1 MRRAALICAVAFAAQ
16 LTGAAAQTQ
25 TDAPLAVAT
34 PVLTIDQERLFAE
47 SQFGRAAT
55 ERLTAEEAALVAE
68 NLKIET
74 ALEAEERGLT
84 SQRPTMSADAFRV
97 LADAFDVKVE
107 GIRAA
112 QRAKYTALTAA
123 HDEDQRRFFVE
134 IAAPVIAQTMQD
146 MGAVAV
152 LDKQSIILSLQS
164 IDVTAEVIARIDA
177 TMGDGTSPQP
187 VVPAPAPDANP
198 PAPVPQVQP

>member
-1 MRRAALICAVAFAAQ
+1 MWRAALLCAVAATALWTQ
-16 LTGAAAQTQ
+16 AVAQTPV
-25 TDAPLAVAT
+25 DPPVVIAT

-47 SQFGRAAT
+47 SLFGRAAT
-55 ERLTAEEAALVAE
+55 ARLTADEAALVAE
-68 NLKIET
+68 NLKIEA

-97 LADAFDVKVE
+97 MADAFDVKVE

-112 QRAKYTALTAA
+112 QRAKYTALTTA
-123 HDEDQRRFFVE
+123 HDEDRRQFFVE

-164 IDVTAEVIARIDA
+164 IDVTTQVIARIDA
-177 TMGDGTSPQP
+177 TVGDGSTPVPDAPPQP
-187 VVPAPAPDANP
+187 
-198 PAPVPQVQP
+198 